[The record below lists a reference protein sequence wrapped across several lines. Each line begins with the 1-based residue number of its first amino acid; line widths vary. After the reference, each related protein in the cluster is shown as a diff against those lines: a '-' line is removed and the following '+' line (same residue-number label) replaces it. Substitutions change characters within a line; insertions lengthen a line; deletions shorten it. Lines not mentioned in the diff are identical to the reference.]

1 MKVGKDD
8 PSTYNEM
15 MNCIFAAKPPN
26 IVIDS
31 LVLSPSES
39 TLLQQ
44 ASYLTS
50 GIYNQPCVAS
60 TSTLLQYML
69 MLYLPSVKARETLAL
84 PQQNVV
90 DFKACCFCCNKK
102 VDMAY
107 ICSVCLSIF
116 CKFSETCPTCGTKA
130 KPKGKAK
137 SKKSPV

>member
-1 MKVGKDD
+1 
-8 PSTYNEM
+8 M

-31 LVLSPSES
+31 LLLSPFDS

-50 GIYNQPCVAS
+50 GIYNQPCAPS
-60 TSTLLQYML
+60 SSSLLQYML
-69 MLYLPSVKARETLAL
+69 MLYLPSTKARDTLCL
-84 PQQNVV
+84 PHQNIV
-90 DFKACCFCCNKK
+90 DFKASCFCCNKK

-116 CKFSETCPTCGTKA
+116 CKFSPTCPTCGTQS
-130 KPKGKAK
+130 KPKSK
-137 SKKSPV
+137 SKVKKGTG